1 MTLAIVRAET
11 RLPAHDL
18 DRARTW
24 YANKLSLHP
33 AEERPGGLHYETPAG
48 DFCLFASAGRSDG
61 SFTQFAFT
69 VQDLPAAMTELRTRG
84 VEFHE
89 YDVPGLSTEDGIA
102 RISGN
107 YPSRGSSELG
117 AWFND
122 SEGNL
127 LAIGQP
133 LP

>member
-1 MTLAIVRAET
+1 MTLTIIRAES
-11 RLPAHDL
+11 RLPAQDL

-24 YANKLSLHP
+24 YADKLNLYP
-33 AEERPGGLHYETPAG
+33 AEERLGGLHYETLAG

-69 VQDLPAAMTELRTRG
+69 VQDLPAAMAELRARG
-84 VEFHE
+84 VVFPE
-89 YDVPGLSTEDGIA
+89 YDIPGLRTQNGIA

-107 YPSRGSSELG
+107 YPSRGSGELG

>member
-1 MTLAIVRAET
+1 MTLTILRAES
-11 RLPAHDL
+11 RLPAQDL
-18 DRARTW
+18 DRARSW
-24 YANKLSLHP
+24 YADKLSLHP

-48 DFCLFASAGRSDG
+48 DFCLFASTGRSNG
-61 SFTQFAFT
+61 SFTQFALT
-69 VQDLPAAMTELRTRG
+69 VQDLPAAMAELRARG
-84 VEFHE
+84 VVFHE
-89 YDVPGLSTEDGIA
+89 YDAPGLHTEDGIA

-107 YPSRGSSELG
+107 YPSRGSGELG
-117 AWFND
+117 AWFSD

>member
-1 MTLAIVRAET
+1 MTLTIVRAEA
-11 RLPAHDL
+11 RLPAQAL

-24 YANKLSLHP
+24 YAEKLSLHP
-33 AEERPGGLHYETPAG
+33 AEERQGGLHYETPAG
-48 DFCLFASAGRSDG
+48 DFCLFASTGRSDG
-61 SFTQFAFT
+61 SFTQLAFT
-69 VQDLPAAMTELRTRG
+69 VQDLPAAMAELRARG
-84 VEFHE
+84 VVFHE
-89 YDVPGLSTEDGIA
+89 YDVPGLRTEDGIA
-102 RISGN
+102 HVSGN
-107 YPSRGSSELG
+107 YPSRGSGELG